1 MFESDG
7 NVSIPMVAN
16 SKGYVTATWRSGNN
30 GYRKWSDGYIEQWG
44 RITAN
49 GNITFP
55 TSFTTTNYNVTMSD
69 YPNNDTWNSG
79 CSSLT
84 TTGMYINKANNGG
97 CMWFA
102 CGY

>member
-16 SKGYVTATWRSGNN
+16 SKGYVTATWKSGTS

-44 RITAN
+44 RVSTSTTVTLNTAFSN
-49 GNITFP
+49 ANYGLVIAQSGAPNTW
-55 TSFTTTNYNVTMSD
+55 STNV
-69 YPNNDTWNSG
+69 
-79 CSSLT
+79 SSLT
-84 TTGMYINKANNGG
+84 ATTFYIGNVYSAGF
-97 CMWFA
+97 WYA